1 MVELALAMPLLL
13 VMLFGC
19 IEAGLL
25 FCDAIVLGN
34 AARESVRMASVG
46 APTNQIGLVVG
57 TTTGCL
63 KGDLLDPPTM
73 QYRVW
78 YGTSWGQPQPLTDV
92 EGRNVAQAGDQVL
105 VTLHYRHPLATGGM
119 LAPLFGGRTEIPIT
133 ALRVMRRE

>member
-57 TTTGCL
+57 TTLGVIAGAL
-63 KGDLLDPPTM
+63 GGEAAGSANEPDPDPLPPVASDR
-73 QYRVW
+73 RVVDAEHPDG
-78 YGTSWGQPQPLTDV
+78 YVPPL
-92 EGRNVAQAGDQVL
+92 
-105 VTLHYRHPLATGGM
+105 
-119 LAPLFGGRTEIPIT
+119 
-133 ALRVMRRE
+133 